1 MVRPRKLGFKYREGV
16 NTSQLEQQK
25 NNRVRVELKLFVL
38 ILIHTPFGLEFFDRV
53 AKWRIAKFY
62 ARFNTYLMPAIS
74 ALAIFL
80 ILGSL
85 LVMFAN
91 AQAREG
97 VRGVGPAAN
106 LLIPGFNPYLPITYG
121 LAALVITIIIHE
133 AGHGI
138 VARVHNIR
146 VDSTGI
152 VLFLGIPVGAFVNI
166 EREELNRATLKQKSA
181 VLTAGPLNNMILAG
195 ACLLAMYLVMST
207 LTPLP
212 PDPNAAQFGVMV
224 ISVNSGSL
232 AEALGIEAN
241 SVIQYVAGQQIMS
254 LDDLSESLRANLG
267 NTIEMT
273 WLNNAGDTIVREV
286 TLPATVEPGRGTLGV
301 SVTVLASD
309 PQEVLDTYK
318 NQFSQNPLAILLP
331 PTFQQGLV
339 PFSDLM
345 APKYT
350 SSVFGDNFAP
360 LANMLFW
367 LWFINFNVGIFNAL
381 PLGPLDG
388 GQLYGAVIENKAKS
402 KALAK
407 NANMVMTLV
416 MSAIVF
422 AVLVLPYVVF

>member
-1 MVRPRKLGFKYREGV
+1 MEVKAL
-16 NTSQLEQQK
+16 
-25 NNRVRVELKLFVL
+25 VL
-38 ILIHTPFGLEFFDRV
+38 ILIHTPFGLEFFDKV

-62 ARFNTYLMPAIS
+62 ARFNTYLMPAIT

-80 ILGSL
+80 IIGSL
-85 LVMFAN
+85 MVMFAD

-146 VDSTGI
+146 VDSTGL

-195 ACLLAMYLVMST
+195 ACLIAMYLVMST

-212 PDPNAAQFGVMV
+212 PDPDAAQFGVMV
-224 ISVNSGSL
+224 ISVNGGSL
-232 AEALGIEAN
+232 AEDMGIEAN
-241 SVIQYVAGQQIMS
+241 SVIQYVAGQQIIS

-267 NTIEMT
+267 NTIQIT
-273 WLNNAGDTIVREV
+273 WLNQAGNTIAREV
-286 TLPATVEPGRGTLGV
+286 TLPAAVEPGRGTLGV
-301 SVTVLASD
+301 SVTVLSRD

-318 NQFSQNPLAILLP
+318 NQFGQNPLAILLP
-331 PTFQQGLV
+331 PTFQQGFV

-360 LANMLFW
+360 VANMLFW

-381 PLGPLDG
+381 PIGPLDG

-402 KALAK
+402 KALAR
-407 NANMVMTLV
+407 NANMLLTLV
-416 MSAIVF
+416 MTAIVF
-422 AVLVLPYVVF
+422 AVLLLPYVVF

>member
-1 MVRPRKLGFKYREGV
+1 MDLNTEGV

-62 ARFNTYLMPAIS
+62 ARFNTYLMPAIT

-85 LVMFAN
+85 LVMFSN

-106 LLIPGFNPYLPITYG
+106 LLIPGLNPYLPITFG
-121 LAALVITIIIHE
+121 LIALVITIIIHE

-146 VDSTGI
+146 VDTTGI
-152 VLFLGIPVGAFVNI
+152 VLFLGIPIGAFVNI

-195 ACLLAMYLVMST
+195 ACLLAMYFLVST

-212 PDPNAAQFGVMV
+212 PDPSAPQFGVMV
-224 ISVNSGSL
+224 ISVNGGSL
-232 AEALGIEAN
+232 AETVGIEAE
-241 SVIQYVAGQQIMS
+241 SVIQYVAGQQITS
-254 LDDLSESLRANLG
+254 LEDLSESLRSNLG
-267 NTIEMT
+267 NTVEIT
-273 WLNNAGDTIVREV
+273 WLNKAGDPVMRQV
-286 TLPATVEPGRGTLGV
+286 TLPAAVEPGRGTLGV
-301 SVTVLASD
+301 SVTVLSSS

-331 PTFQQGLV
+331 PTFQEGFV

-360 LANMLFW
+360 VANMLFW

-388 GQLYGAVIENKAKS
+388 GQLYGALIENKIKS
-402 KALAK
+402 KTIAK
-407 NANMVMTLV
+407 NANMLLTLA
-416 MSAIVF
+416 MAAIVF

>member
-1 MVRPRKLGFKYREGV
+1 LDLNTEGV

-62 ARFNTYLMPAIS
+62 ARFNTHLMPAIT

-133 AGHGI
+133 AGHGV

-146 VDSTGI
+146 VDSKGH
-152 VLFLGIPVGAFVNI
+152 VLFLRIPKRPSVNI

-195 ACLLAMYLVMST
+195 ACLLAMYLVVST

-212 PDPNAAQFGVMV
+212 PDPSAPQFGVMV
-224 ISVNSGSL
+224 ISVNGGSL
-232 AEALGIEAN
+232 AETVGIEAE
-241 SVIQYVAGQQIMS
+241 SVIQYVAGQQITS
-254 LDDLSESLRANLG
+254 LEDLSESLRGNLG
-267 NTIEMT
+267 NTVEIT
-273 WLNNAGDTIVREV
+273 WLNKAGDPVMRQV
-286 TLPATVEPGRGTLGV
+286 TLPAAVEPGRGTLGV
-301 SVTVLASD
+301 SVTVLSSS

-331 PTFQQGLV
+331 PTFQEGFV

-360 LANMLFW
+360 VANMLFW

-388 GQLYGAVIENKAKS
+388 GQLYGALIENKVKS
-402 KALAK
+402 KAIAK
-407 NANMVMTLV
+407 NANMLLTLV
-416 MSAIVF
+416 MAAIVF

>member
-1 MVRPRKLGFKYREGV
+1 LDLNTKGV
-16 NTSQLEQQK
+16 NTSQLEEQK
-25 NNRVRVELKLFVL
+25 NSRVRVELKALVL
-38 ILIHTPFGLEFFDRV
+38 ILIHTPFGLEFFDKV
-53 AKWRIAKFY
+53 AKWRIARFY
-62 ARFNTYLMPAIS
+62 ARFNTYLMPAIT

-80 ILGSL
+80 IVGSL
-85 LVMFAN
+85 MVMFAN

-133 AGHGI
+133 AGHGV

-152 VLFLGIPVGAFVNI
+152 VLFLGIPIGAFVNI
-166 EREELNRATLKQKSA
+166 ERDELNRATLKQKSA

-195 ACLLAMYLVMST
+195 ACLIAMYFVVST

-212 PDPNAAQFGVMV
+212 PDPNAPQFGVMV
-224 ISVNSGSL
+224 VSVNDGSL
-232 AEALGIEAN
+232 AQAMGIEAE
-241 SVIQYVAGQQIMS
+241 SVIQYIAGQQITS
-254 LDDLSESLRANLG
+254 LDDLRESLRRNLG
-267 NTIEMT
+267 STVEIT
-273 WLNNAGDTIVREV
+273 WLNKDGDTIVRQI
-286 TLPATVEPGRGTLGV
+286 TLPPAVEPGRGTLGV
-301 SVTVLASD
+301 SVTVLSRG

-331 PTFQQGLV
+331 PTFQQGFV

-350 SSVFGDNFAP
+350 SSVFGDSFAP
-360 LANMLFW
+360 VANMLFW

-381 PLGPLDG
+381 PIGPLDG
-388 GQLYGAVIENKAKS
+388 GQLYGALIENKAKS
-402 KALAK
+402 KAIAK
-407 NANMVMTLV
+407 NANTLLTLV
-416 MSAIVF
+416 MAAIVF
-422 AVLVLPYVVF
+422 AVLVLPYIVF